1 MHQPASPAAVNNSLH
16 IVMLTDMSHLHGE
29 ISIKLQLQEL
39 HVEYIKLNYNNNYI
53 KLTWQHNGY
62 QHLHP

>member
-16 IVMLTDMSHLHGE
+16 IVMRTDMSHLHGE

-39 HVEYIKLNYNNNYI
+39 HVEYIKLNYNNI
-53 KLTWQHNGY
+53 TIT
-62 QHLHP
+62 